1 MRLYYQISIILL
13 LQIQIVWAQKPI
25 PWHIQL
31 DSEQS
36 NPKIEKL
43 IQKLQNDSILSNNDS
58 LFQHQCALLQS
69 QLNEMGY
76 LEAEIT
82 HQMDSTEMSTLIK
95 LNSKTDS
102 IIIQHIDIHNYNMS
116 SFVKYYDVDKVI
128 LPIEQTQ
135 IYMNSISEYLQ
146 NSGFPFAQIKLT
158 HLTKIEKN
166 LTAQL
171 QIDKGKLYH
180 INQIIVKGY
189 EQFPQKFLKHKLQL
203 VENQIFNKS
212 KIQNLSNLIT
222 NLNFVSEIKKPEVL
236 FTKDT
241 TYLYLFL
248 QKEKSNSIDGIIGF
262 SNTETGKGI
271 RLNGHLN
278 LVLHNAFNKGENLK
292 LNWISDGQKSQSLQT
307 EIDFP
312 FILNTPF
319 ILSYSMEMYK
329 RDSTFFNF
337 DNQLNLGYLFKQN
350 HRLGFEWNHKTSRN
364 ITATESDA
372 ISDFKTTFYG
382 VTYNYITHQNS
393 KYFPI
398 KTEISN
404 RFLSGN
410 RPKDQRY
417 IIDLK
422 WVYNFALNERSFLS
436 LENQSALMIADQLFD
451 NELFLIGGTQSIR
464 GFKEKSLSS
473 QKYSFMKTGYHYTT
487 SENSYLSLLSDWGL
501 FNNDSTDFIYNLG
514 MGYKM
519 GTSYGDFT
527 IQYFISKQPHSPIS
541 LNHSFL
547 YLNFSQNF

>member
-1 MRLYYQISIILL
+1 MKLYYQISIFLL
-13 LQIQIVWAQKPI
+13 LQVQIVWAQKPI

-36 NPKIEKL
+36 HPKIEKL

-58 LFQHQCALLQS
+58 LFQHKCALLQS

-76 LEAEIT
+76 LEAEFT
-82 HQMDSTEMSTLIK
+82 HQMDSTVRSTLIK

-102 IIIQHIDIHNYNMS
+102 IIIQHVDIQNYNIS
-116 SFVKYYDVDKVI
+116 AFVKYYDIDKVI
-128 LPIEQTQ
+128 LPIKQMQT
-135 IYMNSISEYLQ
+135 YMNSISEYLQ
-146 NSGFPFAQIKLT
+146 NSGYPFAQIKLV
-158 HLTKIEKN
+158 HLNKVEKN
-166 LTAQL
+166 ITAQL
-171 QIDKGKLYH
+171 QIETGNLYQ

-203 VENQIFNKS
+203 VENQTFNKS
-212 KIQNLSNLIT
+212 KIQNLSNLIN

-236 FTKDT
+236 FTRDT
-241 TYLYLFL
+241 TYLYLYL

-262 SNTETGKGI
+262 SNAETGKGI
-271 RLNGHLN
+271 RLNGHLD
-278 LVLHNAFNKGENLK
+278 LVLHNAFNKGENLE

-307 EIDFP
+307 KIDFP

-319 ILSYSMEMYK
+319 ILTYSMEMYK
-329 RDSTFFNF
+329 RDSTFFNLN
-337 DNQLNLGYLFKQN
+337 NQLNLGYLIKQN

-364 ITATESDA
+364 ITAIESDA
-372 ISDFKTTFYG
+372 ISDFKASFYG

-398 KTEISN
+398 KTEINN

-410 RPKDQRY
+410 RHKEQRY
-417 IIDLK
+417 VIDLK

-436 LENQSALMIADQLFD
+436 LENQSALMIANQLLD
-451 NELFLIGGTQSIR
+451 NELFLMGGMQSIR

-501 FNNDSTDFIYNLG
+501 FKKESTDFIYSLG
-514 MGYKM
+514 IGYKM
-519 GTSYGDFT
+519 GTSNGNFH
-527 IQYFISKQPHSPIS
+527 IQYFISKQPNSPIS